1 VFGVGTAELLVIGL
15 IALLV
20 LGPDKLPEAA
30 RKVGRIIT
38 ELRRVSSGFQSE
50 LRDALQEPMDGAP
63 TVQGSPTPK
72 APRPPG
78 HETDGEVPDR
88 PVGRDDDAAQAT
100 SSPDDVPDPVA
111 PGETGAAIDP
121 SSDPLDAP
129 SPSAGADADLPAETD
144 RERGA

>member
-1 VFGVGTAELLVIGL
+1 MIGL

-50 LRDALQEPMDGAP
+50 LRDALQEPMDGTPAA
-63 TVQGSPTPK
+63 QRSPTPK

-78 HETDGEVPDR
+78 YEADGEVPDR
-88 PVGRDDDAAQAT
+88 PLGRDDDGAATT
-100 SSPDDVPDPVA
+100 SDDDVVDRLA

-121 SSDPLDAP
+121 SSGPLDAP
-129 SPSAGADADLPAETD
+129 SPSGDEDDHPADADTEG
-144 RERGA
+144 GA